1 MPDADLLTEAIN
13 ERTRDLDLRPAL
25 EQARLMNEEDQR
37 VPAAVATVLP
47 QIAQAVVRIA
57 QALGRGGRL
66 LYAGAGTSGRL
77 AMLDAA
83 ECPPTFGTA
92 PDQVLAVLAGGAAAL
107 TGAVEG
113 AEDDEAA
120 GGREID
126 ARAVGPNDAVV
137 GIAASGTTPFVLG
150 AVRRARARGAL
161 TIAVAC
167 APASALESACELAI
181 VPLVGPEVIA
191 GSTRLKA
198 GTAQKLVLN
207 MLSTLAM
214 VQLGKVYGNLMVDLR
229 PTNAKLRR
237 RAVRIIATA
246 AGVAEPDAAAALAAA
261 QSLEAKGFLV
271 IAIRPPTVPAGTARL
286 RFTFSAAHPD
296 DEIERLAYLVRALG
310 PSPSRAKLAA
320 AENVSL

>member
-1 MPDADLLTEAIN
+1 MPDADLLTETIN
-13 ERTRDLDLRPAL
+13 ERTKDLDLRPIL
-25 EQARLMNEEDQR
+25 DQVRLMNEEDQR
-37 VPAAVATVLP
+37 VPAAVGAVLP
-47 QIAQAVVRIA
+47 QVARAAVRIA
-57 QALGRGGRL
+57 EILGRGGRL
-66 LYAGAGTSGRL
+66 LYVGAGTSGRL

-83 ECPPTFGTA
+83 ECPPTFGTP
-92 PDQVLAVLAGGAAAL
+92 PDRVQAVLAGGAAAL
-107 TGAVEG
+107 SGAVEG

-120 GGREID
+120 GGGEMD

-137 GIAASGTTPFVLG
+137 GITASGATPFVLG
-150 AVRRARARGAL
+150 AVRRARARGAV

-167 APASALESACELAI
+167 TPASALESACEMAI

-237 RAVRIIATA
+237 RAVRIVATA
-246 AGVAEPDAAAALAAA
+246 AEVAEPEAAAALAQAGGRVPVAIVMLRSHESVDAA
-261 QSLEAKGFLV
+261 E
-271 IAIRPPTVPAGTARL
+271 R
-286 RFTFSAAHPD
+286 
-296 DEIERLAYLVRALG
+296 RLARGGGNLRRALDDG
-310 PSPSRAKLAA
+310 GR
-320 AENVSL
+320 